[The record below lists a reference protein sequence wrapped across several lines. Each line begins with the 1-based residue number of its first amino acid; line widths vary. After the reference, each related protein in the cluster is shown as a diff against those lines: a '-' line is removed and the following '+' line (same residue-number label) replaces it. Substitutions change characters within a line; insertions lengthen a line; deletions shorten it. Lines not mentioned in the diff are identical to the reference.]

1 MKVGVGEW
9 ASIHQVRL
17 DAIRP
22 SDRRQDW
29 HDFVSLRLE
38 RVRMPS
44 RVTTRGL
51 FWTGVVC
58 VIALTV
64 VRDFGV
70 LAIVAS
76 LALRVLEQNSGTSRV
91 ITPVN
96 ESSDRH

>member
-1 MKVGVGEW
+1 M
-9 ASIHQVRL
+9 
-17 DAIRP
+17 
-22 SDRRQDW
+22 
-29 HDFVSLRLE
+29 
-38 RVRMPS
+38 
-44 RVTTRGL
+44 
-51 FWTGVVC
+51 C
-58 VIALTV
+58 VIAAALASFFPALYVGSAFDSGSAWLMLDSGLSTLLTV

>member
-1 MKVGVGEW
+1 
-9 ASIHQVRL
+9 
-17 DAIRP
+17 
-22 SDRRQDW
+22 
-29 HDFVSLRLE
+29 
-38 RVRMPS
+38 MPS

-58 VIALTV
+58 VIAAALASFFPALYVGSAFDSGSAWLMLYSGLLSTLLAV